1 MTENPYKTMTFDE
14 LKAVYADIQESEKNG
29 RRADSLLPYAKEL
42 REKIGANEI
51 SLRET
56 LDIAKKEY
64 YEEVARR
71 YFYVSRTQSMHSND
85 RKGDIGQSY
94 INC

>member
-14 LKAVYADIQESEKNG
+14 LKAVYADIQESEKKG

-71 YFYVSRTQSMHSND
+71 YFY
-85 RKGDIGQSY
+85 Y
-94 INC
+94 

>member
-1 MTENPYKTMTFDE
+1 MTENPYKTMTFDA

-56 LDIAKKEY
+56 LDIEKKEY

-71 YFYVSRTQSMHSND
+71 YFY
-85 RKGDIGQSY
+85 Y
-94 INC
+94 

>member
-1 MTENPYKTMTFDE
+1 M
-14 LKAVYADIQESEKNG
+14 YADIQESEKNG

-56 LDIAKKEY
+56 LDIAKKDIMKRLPGDTSTTEMRDTKRPFRLVFLLPGNQMFSVP
-64 YEEVARR
+64 E
-71 YFYVSRTQSMHSND
+71 
-85 RKGDIGQSY
+85 KGSVKR
-94 INC
+94 

>member
-29 RRADSLLPYAKEL
+29 RRADSLLPYANVLTEYL
-42 REKIGANEI
+42 GANEI
-51 SLRET
+51 SLRVR

-71 YFYVSRTQSMHSND
+71 YFY
-85 RKGDIGQSY
+85 Y
-94 INC
+94 

>member
-1 MTENPYKTMTFDE
+1 MLNTAGGAGMTENPYKTMTFDE

-71 YFYVSRTQSMHSND
+71 YFY
-85 RKGDIGQSY
+85 Y
-94 INC
+94 

>member
-1 MTENPYKTMTFDE
+1 MTENPYITLTFDE
-14 LKAVYADIQESEKNG
+14 LKAVYTDIQKSEKNG

-42 REKIGANEI
+42 REKIGANEV

-56 LDIAKKEY
+56 LDIAKNEY

-71 YFYVSRTQSMHSND
+71 YFFY
-85 RKGDIGQSY
+85 
-94 INC
+94 

>member
-1 MTENPYKTMTFDE
+1 MTENPYITLTFDE
-14 LKAVYADIQESEKNG
+14 LKAVYTDIQKSEKNG

-42 REKIGANEI
+42 REKIGANEV

-64 YEEVARR
+64 YEEVARS
-71 YFYVSRTQSMHSND
+71 VSSSVE
-85 RKGDIGQSY
+85 
-94 INC
+94 

>member
-42 REKIGANEI
+42 REKIGSNEI

-71 YFYVSRTQSMHSND
+71 YFY
-85 RKGDIGQSY
+85 Y
-94 INC
+94 

>member
-56 LDIAKKEY
+56 RDIAKKEY

-71 YFYVSRTQSMHSND
+71 YFY
-85 RKGDIGQSY
+85 Y
-94 INC
+94 

>member
-1 MTENPYKTMTFDE
+1 MRISRNQK
-14 LKAVYADIQESEKNG
+14 KNG

-71 YFYVSRTQSMHSND
+71 YFY
-85 RKGDIGQSY
+85 Y
-94 INC
+94 

>member
-64 YEEVARR
+64 YEEV
-71 YFYVSRTQSMHSND
+71 
-85 RKGDIGQSY
+85 GQFFLQIHQFQY
-94 INC
+94 NVPVRCQVFPRPV

>member
-1 MTENPYKTMTFDE
+1 MTENPYKTLTFDE
-14 LKAVYADIQESEKNG
+14 LKAVYTDIQKSEKNG

-42 REKIGANEI
+42 REKIGVNEV

-71 YFYVSRTQSMHSND
+71 YFFY
-85 RKGDIGQSY
+85 
-94 INC
+94 